1 MTDSEDHSR
10 GVPDP
15 ILQIDGLAKRFGGV
29 RAVNNASF
37 AVQRGTLTSL
47 IGPNG
52 AGKTTLFNLV
62 TGFDRPDRGRVHFDG
77 HNITGHSPPEI
88 ARKGLVRTFQLAR
101 DLSRLTV
108 FENLLLAAQHQRG
121 ERLIVAL
128 VPIPMWRSQERANAE
143 RAEELLELFRLTHL
157 RDERAGNLSGGQRKL
172 VDLAR
177 AMMMRPSMIL
187 LDEPMA
193 GVNPTL
199 TEQLLERIVDLRD
212 QGLTF
217 LLVEHDMDVVMRV
230 SERVIVMAEGRVI
243 ASGSPSEVRN
253 DPAVIEAYLGVT
265 VDRED

>member
-1 MTDSEDHSR
+1 MADPTDHTR
-10 GVPDP
+10 GIPDP
-15 ILQIDGLAKRFGGV
+15 ILQIEGLSKRFGGV
-29 RAVNNASF
+29 RAVNNATF

-62 TGFDRPDRGRVHFDG
+62 TGFDRPDKGRVHFDG
-77 HNITGHSPPEI
+77 HNVTGHSPPEI

-108 FENLLLAAQHQRG
+108 FENLLLAAQHQKG

-128 VPIPMWRSQERANAE
+128 VPVPMWRTQEKANAE

-157 RDERAGNLSGGQRKL
+157 RNERAGNLSGGQRKL

-177 AMMMRPSMIL
+177 AMMMRPSMVL

-199 TEQLLERIVDLRD
+199 TEQLLERIVALRD
-212 QGLTF
+212 EGLTF

-243 ASGSPSEVRN
+243 ASGTPSEVRN
-253 DPAVIEAYLGVT
+253 DPSVIEAYLGVT

>member
-1 MTDSEDHSR
+1 MVEPRDHTR

-15 ILQIDGLAKRFGGV
+15 ILHIEGLSKRFGGV

-62 TGFDRPDRGRVHFDG
+62 TGFDRPDKGRVHFDG

-108 FENLLLAAQHQRG
+108 FENLLLAAQHQKG

-128 VPIPMWRSQERANAE
+128 VPIPMWRSQEKANSE

-157 RDERAGNLSGGQRKL
+157 RNERAGNLSGGQRKL

-177 AMMMRPSMIL
+177 AMMMRPSMVL

-199 TEQLLERIVDLRD
+199 TEQLLERIVALRD
-212 QGLTF
+212 EGLTF

-243 ASGSPSEVRN
+243 AGGTPSEVRN